1 LSRGGRSSPANDSD
15 CNTHGDS
22 VTSRRGGRLGTL
34 ALDLTDVLLLRLLAA
49 TSNMSEQL
57 TLRSGAEQPATEV
70 PAALARLRPELFRVS
85 RFSRVAGEQAGE
97 DARASLDGGGAD
109 DAVGGGGGGG
119 LLWLREL
126 RLAPVELLL
135 TFHRRTDW
143 CSPQLGALAMLK
155 RDFTV
160 EALSL
165 ALPELKLRRVL
176 GDTATMVARIVR
188 KLEPSLMAQWPMIL
202 QCAGGSWVAAGLQ
215 SAVEGLG
222 ASSVLQEKA
231 TALGFQADGGPQPGS
246 KKLVA
251 RQLAWMANEA
261 SVAGLERGL
270 WRLLWA
276 WDASHTGIDAQR
288 RRCLG
293 MLLVNHSSRPLIVT
307 GVKLRKGDSQQ
318 LLQPRQLGTS
328 GGASVLFAH
337 AGMHVGGAVLGT
349 TAEVEV
355 EVQTSVGLT
364 LRVGG
369 DALDV
374 RGAGRG
380 AGGSS
385 GRGGG
390 GAQVRANV
398 VGVDLH
404 KWWSRWLVLISDA
417 VLCIDPS

>member
-15 CNTHGDS
+15 CNTHCDS